1 MYSDIEIIN
10 IYYLIENN
18 KKIDEYSKLKNIYNI
33 LKYIINRWKWINKKV
48 S

>member
-33 LKYIINRWKWINKKV
+33 LKYIINR
-48 S
+48 